1 MFVALGMIV
10 LFIETLQHYWEGNQS
25 FSPFFLSIYGGDNNN
40 VFNMIANVVL
50 HTLQLT
56 WNVVEM
62 GFDLGYWVK
71 LQGTT
76 WFFVFLFT
84 KYDDE

>member
-1 MFVALGMIV
+1 
-10 LFIETLQHYWEGNQS
+10 
-25 FSPFFLSIYGGDNNN
+25 
-40 VFNMIANVVL
+40 
-50 HTLQLT
+50 
-56 WNVVEM
+56 M

>member
-1 MFVALGMIV
+1 MIV
-10 LFIETLQHYWEGNQS
+10 LFIKTLQHYWEGNQS
-25 FSPFFLSIYGGDNNN
+25 FSPFFLSIYGGNNNN